1 MQKEKELKDA
11 DSNILGAE
19 ESIEKEKAK
28 IDREIKEKFQEE
40 EEIENFYLKA
50 RDARNLK
57 RKQMEAKFDEEEFE
71 EKKEEKVKKEKEL

>member
-1 MQKEKELKDA
+1 LKDA

-40 EEIENFYLKA
+40 EEIQNFYAKS
-50 RDARNLK
+50 REARNLK
-57 RKQMEAKFDEEEFE
+57 RKQMEQKFDQEEFE
-71 EKKEEKVKKEKEL
+71 EKKEER